1 MSAALIARGL
11 ARGLHVAASFA
22 VFGSLLCHAWF
33 APAALPHVAPETARC
48 VGRLVTAFIRLS
60 LVTAALTGVVWL
72 LLEAVYITGGGR
84 LADGFAVLAPVLY
97 ETNFGHLLL
106 TRMALLL
113 VAVMVFD
120 DGSRWRRTVMAAITA
135 GVAVVLEAGLGHGP
149 AMGGGEGMIMSVSLI
164 LHLLASGA
172 WLGTLIPLL
181 ILIDAL
187 PPAEARDLAS
197 RFSTLG
203 AVCVLVLAITAAIQ
217 GWDLVGGIAALFGTP
232 YGRVAF
238 AKLVLFVTLLA
249 FAAAN
254 RFRFMPALKGAGARG
269 AAMGLRW
276 SILAET
282 LTGMLV
288 VVLAGILVNLPP
300 DMIMRTEP

>member
-1 MSAALIARGL
+1 MSAALIARGV

-22 VFGSLLCHAWF
+22 IFGSLLCHARF
-33 APAALPHVAPETARC
+33 APVALTHVAPETARR
-48 VGRLVTAFIRLS
+48 VGRQVTAFIRLS
-60 LVTAALTGVVWL
+60 LVTAAVTGAVWL
-72 LLEAVYITGGGR
+72 LLEAVYITGGDR
-84 LADGFAVLAPVLY
+84 LADGLAVLAPVVF

-120 DGSRWRRTVMAAITA
+120 DGSRRRRTATAAVIA
-135 GVAVVLEAGLGHGP
+135 CAAVVLEAGLGHGP
-149 AMGGGEGMIMSVSLI
+149 AMGGSEGVIMSASLV

-181 ILIDAL
+181 ILMDAL
-187 PPAEARDLAS
+187 PPAAARDLAS

-203 AVCVLVLAITAAIQ
+203 TICVLILATTAAIQ
-217 GWDLVGGIAALFGTP
+217 GWDLVGGIAALLGTP
-232 YGRVAF
+232 YGRIAF
-238 AKLVLFVTLLA
+238 AKLLLFITMLA

-254 RFRFMPALKGAGARG
+254 RFRFTPALIGFGARG
-269 AAMGLRW
+269 AVTGLRW
-276 SILAET
+276 GILAET
-282 LTGMLV
+282 LAGLLV

-300 DMIMRTEP
+300 NMIMRTGP

>member
-1 MSAALIARGL
+1 MSATLIARGL

-33 APAALPHVAPETARC
+33 APAALPHVAPETARR
-48 VGRLVTAFIRLS
+48 VGRLVTACIRLS
-60 LVTAALTGVVWL
+60 LVAAAVTGAVWL

-84 LADGFAVLAPVLY
+84 LTDGLAVLAPILH

-113 VAVMVFD
+113 VAVMLFD
-120 DGSRWRRTVMAAITA
+120 DGSRRRGTATAAIIA

-149 AMGGGEGMIMSVSLI
+149 AMGGGEGVIMSVSLV

-187 PPAEARDLAS
+187 PPADARDLAS

-203 AVCVLVLAITAAIQ
+203 TICVLVLATTAAIQ

-238 AKLVLFVTLLA
+238 AKLLLFITLLA

-254 RFRFMPALKGAGARG
+254 RFRFTPTLIGSGARR
-269 AAMGLRW
+269 AATGLRW

-282 LTGMLV
+282 LIGLFV
-288 VVLAGILVNLPP
+288 VVLAGILANLPP
-300 DMIMRTEP
+300 NMIMRTGP